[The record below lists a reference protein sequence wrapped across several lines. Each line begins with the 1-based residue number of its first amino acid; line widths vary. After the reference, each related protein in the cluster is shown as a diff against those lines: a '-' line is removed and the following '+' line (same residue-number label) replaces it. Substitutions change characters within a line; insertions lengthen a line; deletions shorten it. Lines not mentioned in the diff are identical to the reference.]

1 MNKIFLLVLF
11 LSVSGYGQHNY
22 QTEGNTYT
30 KVIQAKELS
39 QADIH
44 QKLNEFIAINF
55 KSANDVIQLNT
66 PSKIICK
73 GNFILN
79 TMSSLSGKKTSIPLR
94 CGANFVFSI
103 KDNRYKVDIETP
115 TSVTNTLN
123 NDDYTNMI
131 PEYGQKRFKTKEEFS
146 TYYVDYSK
154 TIYKGSGMS
163 EKQINKF
170 INKYLIPE
178 MDTYFSDYIQ
188 NLNIW
193 DTTINELFERIE
205 KSTAGTNNDDW

>member
-1 MNKIFLLVLF
+1 MKKLLLLLLIAPVLGF
-11 LSVSGYGQHNY
+11 GQQNY

-30 KVIQAKELS
+30 KVIHAKELS

-44 QKLNEFIAINF
+44 QKLNEFIALNF

-79 TMSSLSGKKTSIPLR
+79 AISSISGKKTSIPFR
-94 CGANFVFSI
+94 CGANFIFSI
-103 KDNRYKVDIETP
+103 KDNRYKVDIEAP
-115 TSVTNTLN
+115 TSVKNTLN
-123 NDDYTNMI
+123 NDEITNMM
-131 PEYGQKRFKTKEEFS
+131 PEYGQDRFTTKEEFS
-146 TYYVDYSK
+146 NFYVDYSK
-154 TIYKGSGMS
+154 AMYEDSGMS
-163 EKQINKF
+163 EKQINKI

-178 MDTYFSDYIQ
+178 MDVYFGDYIQ
-188 NLNIW
+188 SLNNW

-205 KSTAGTNNDDW
+205 KSTDYTNKDNW

>member
-1 MNKIFLLVLF
+1 MKKLLITLLLPVLMF
-11 LSVSGYGQHNY
+11 GQQDY

-44 QKLNEFIAINF
+44 QKLNEFIALNF

-73 GNFILN
+73 GNFIYN
-79 TMSSLSGKKTSIPLR
+79 SVSSLSGKKTSIPLR

-103 KDNRYKVDIETP
+103 KDNRYKVDIEP

-123 NDDYTNMI
+123 NDDLTTVVL
-131 PEYGQKRFKTKEEFS
+131 EYGQDRFTTKEEFS
-146 TYYVDYSK
+146 NYYVDYSK

-163 EKQINKF
+163 EKQINKV

-178 MDTYFSDYIQ
+178 MDIHFSDYIQ
-188 NLNIW
+188 NLNNW
-193 DTTINELFERIE
+193 DITINELFERIE

>member
-1 MNKIFLLVLF
+1 MKKLLLLLIAPVLGF
-11 LSVSGYGQHNY
+11 GQQNY

-30 KVIQAKELS
+30 KVIHAKELS

-79 TMSSLSGKKTSIPLR
+79 AISSLSGKKTLIPLR
-94 CGANFVFSI
+94 HGANFVFSI
-103 KDNRYKVDIETP
+103 KDNRYKVDIEP

-123 NDDYTNMI
+123 NDDLTNMM
-131 PEYGQKRFKTKEEFS
+131 PEYGQERFTTKEEFS

-154 TIYKGSGMS
+154 ETYKASGMS
-163 EKQINKF
+163 EKQINKI
-170 INKYLIPE
+170 INKYLIPD
-178 MDTYFSDYIQ
+178 MDSMFSDYIQ
-188 NLNIW
+188 NLNKW
-193 DTTINELFERIE
+193 DTTINEFFERIE
-205 KSTAGTNNDDW
+205 KSTAGINNDDW

>member
-1 MNKIFLLVLF
+1 MKKTILLLLF
-11 LSVSGYGQHNY
+11 LPVLGYGQQNY

-44 QKLNEFIAINF
+44 QKLNEFIALNF

-79 TMSSLSGKKTSIPLR
+79 TTSSLSGKKTSIPLR

-131 PEYGQKRFKTKEEFS
+131 PEYGQGRFTTKEEFS
-146 TYYVDYSK
+146 TYWVDYSK
-154 TIYKGSGMS
+154 EMYKSSGMS

-188 NLNIW
+188 NLNNW
-193 DTTINELFERIE
+193 DTTVNELFERIE
-205 KSTAGTNNDDW
+205 KSTADINKDDW